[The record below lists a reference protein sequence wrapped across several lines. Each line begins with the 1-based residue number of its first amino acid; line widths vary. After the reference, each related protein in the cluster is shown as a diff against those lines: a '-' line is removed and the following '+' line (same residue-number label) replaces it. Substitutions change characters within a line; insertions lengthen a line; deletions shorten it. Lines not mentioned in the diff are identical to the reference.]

1 MREDLGLAADDG
13 PHDGAQQVRVSWS
26 NVESLLINIDAVFRG
41 YAFITFTTR
50 DEALE
55 AVKQVKLISKLLR
68 NQLELIPFPFGDN
81 QVGKLL
87 LLNVSKVSEIFSLIP
102 WR

>member
-1 MREDLGLAADDG
+1 MFFIVDIL
-13 PHDGAQQVRVSWS
+13 
-26 NVESLLINIDAVFRG
+26 FRG

-55 AVKQVKLISKLLR
+55 AVKQVKLISKLFDEEPTGT
-68 NQLELIPFPFGDN
+68 NSFPFGDN